1 MALEFVEKFA
11 RLNRCRVFSV
21 RISLEDVMIEQQKLQ
36 GVSRRPGM
44 KYLPLLAFP
53 VGLLWMEIVVKAW
66 NFRGFW
72 NRGLLF
78 TTLFTLALGVL
89 LSVLCSISGRRS
101 NRILSLLFMGG
112 LTVFFL
118 IQSVYYT
125 VMRTVPAVYSVSV
138 ATDATEFWRVGVFGT
153 WRTTP
158 AILLLLI
165 PFICLCIFGKQYT
178 PDRLLRGRQLLSVLL
193 VSVMLHG
200 CALAAIVC
208 SDSGILSPRKLY
220 FDQGNPELVLANFGL
235 LTALRIDMKRMLF
248 PEKENEITGDDG
260 IASIGGAGTSPQSH
274 DPNVMDIDFRTLAE
288 SETDETLQSI
298 HSYMAGQA
306 PSMKNEYTG
315 HFKGKNL
322 IMITA
327 EAFSSWAIS
336 PERTPTLYRLS
347 HEGFLFQNYYT
358 PLWWASTSDGEY
370 VACTSLTPKAG
381 EQSFGEAAHNSLYF
395 CMGNQ
400 LRAQDYDTH
409 AYHDHT
415 YTYYGRNI
423 THPNMGYEYQGI
435 GNGLELA
442 PFWPASDREMIEKT
456 LPDYVKSAP
465 FHAYYMTVSGHLQ
478 YFFDQND
485 MAKRHQDQVSQL
497 PLSEEAQAYLACQI
511 ELDQALESLLT
522 GLEEA
527 GELDN
532 TVICLYSDHYPYGL
546 SEKAIEELAGPGVR
560 NTTEL
565 YHGTLILWSGD
576 MEEPVVV
583 EKPCSHLD
591 ILPTLSN
598 LFGLTFDSRLLMG
611 RDILSDSPGLVI
623 FSNSSYITEL
633 GSYDAIADRFTPAP
647 GAAVPENYPQE
658 MLRIVQ
664 DKILYSGKMLTSDYY
679 RALGLI
685 PST

>member
-1 MALEFVEKFA
+1 
-11 RLNRCRVFSV
+11 
-21 RISLEDVMIEQQKLQ
+21 MITQQKLQ
-36 GVSRRPGM
+36 GVRCWPGL

-53 VGLLWMEIVVKAW
+53 LGLLWMEIVVKVW
-66 NFRGFW
+66 NFNGIW

-89 LSVLCSISGRRS
+89 LSAICSVGGRHA
-101 NRILSLLFMGG
+101 NRILSLFLMGG
-112 LTVFFL
+112 LTAFFL

-138 ATDATEFWRVGVFGT
+138 ATDATEFWRVGVFGA

-165 PFICLCIFGKQYT
+165 PFIALCIFGKQYT
-178 PDRLLRGRQLLSVLL
+178 PDRLLRGRQLLSVCL
-193 VSVMLHG
+193 VAIMLHG
-200 CALAAIVC
+200 FALSAIVC
-208 SDSGILSPRKLY
+208 SNSGILSPRKLY
-220 FDQGNPELVLANFGL
+220 FDQENPELVLANFGL
-235 LTALRIDMKRMLF
+235 LTALRIDIKRMLF
-248 PEKENEITGDDG
+248 PKNENLETGDDG
-260 IASIGGAGTSPQSH
+260 LVSIESPGKASPWY
-274 DPNVMDIDFRTLAE
+274 DPNIMDIDFLTLAE
-288 SETDETLQSI
+288 SETDETLQLI
-298 HSYMAGQA
+298 HNYMAEQM

-315 HFKGKNL
+315 RFKGKNL

-347 HEGFLFQNYYT
+347 NEGFIFQNYYT

-370 VACTSLTPKAG
+370 VACTSLTPKSG

-395 CMGNQ
+395 SMGNQ
-400 LRAQDYDTH
+400 LRAQGYETQ

-423 THPNMGYEYQGI
+423 THPNMGYAYQGI
-435 GNGLELA
+435 GNGLEFA
-442 PFWPASDREMIEKT
+442 PFWPASDREMMEKT
-456 LPDYVKSAP
+456 LPNYVGKAP
-465 FHAYYMTVSGHLQ
+465 FHTYYMTVSGHLQ
-478 YFFDQND
+478 YFFEQND
-485 MAKRHQDQVSQL
+485 MAKRHQDQVSHL

-511 ELDQALESLLT
+511 ELDQALERLLA

-546 SEKAIEELAGPGVR
+546 SEKAIDELAGSGVR
-560 NTTEL
+560 DTFEL
-565 YHGTLILWSGD
+565 YHGTMILWSGD
-576 MEEPVVV
+576 MEDPVVV

-633 GSYDAIADRFTPAP
+633 GSYDAIADQFTPMP
-647 GAAVPENYPQE
+647 GAIVPEDYPQE
-658 MLRIVQ
+658 ILKCVQ

-679 RALGLI
+679 RILGLI
-685 PST
+685 PSQ